1 MLDIGALLLVFY
13 AYSSWLCAFFGAY
26 FIRGNN
32 YFGANIYTFCVS
44 AVRWLQRHRATP
56 HNCVAV
62 FLVESHWTGVISQ
75 SREYIYP
82 QQQQHQGIE
91 HWRRRRRLGCHRSQA
106 GLMKRQSY
114 RVISQTLSNTW
125 LEYVV
130 WQLNSTIFWID
141 IFLRRHL
148 ICTSSE
154 GQGWTEHMSAIAR
167 KLF

>member
-1 MLDIGALLLVFY
+1 MLDVGALLLVFY

-114 RVISQTLSNTW
+114 RVVANYFI
-125 LEYVV
+125 
-130 WQLNSTIFWID
+130 
-141 IFLRRHL
+141 HL
-148 ICTSSE
+148 IGICNVAAGKHNFLNLYLLTKTLKMHIF
-154 GQGWTEHMSAIAR
+154 G
-167 KLF
+167 

>member
-1 MLDIGALLLVFY
+1 MLTRGGHEHFLLLI
-13 AYSSWLCAFFGAY
+13 FF
-26 FIRGNN
+26 RGNK
-32 YFGANIYTFCVS
+32 YLGANIYTFCVS

-114 RVISQTLSNTW
+114 RVIS
-125 LEYVV
+125 
-130 WQLNSTIFWID
+130 NSFK
-141 IFLRRHL
+141 HL
-148 ICTSSE
+148 IGICGVAAE
-154 GQGWTEHMSAIAR
+154 
-167 KLF
+167 

>member
-1 MLDIGALLLVFY
+1 MLTLGGHEHFLLLI
-13 AYSSWLCAFFGAY
+13 FF
-26 FIRGNN
+26 RGNK
-32 YFGANIYTFCVS
+32 YLGANIYTFCMS
-44 AVRWLQRHRATP
+44 AARWLQRHRATP

-82 QQQQHQGIE
+82 QQHQQHRGIE

-106 GLMKRQSY
+106 GLKKRQSY

-141 IFLRRHL
+141 IFLRRHWK
-148 ICTSSE
+148 CTYAE
-154 GQGWTEHMSAIAR
+154 GQGWTEHMWAQLPER
-167 KLF
+167 

>member
-1 MLDIGALLLVFY
+1 MLDVGFTLSFFMLTLVGYAHFLVLVF
-13 AYSSWLCAFFGAY
+13 F
-26 FIRGNN
+26 RGNK
-32 YFGANIYTFCVS
+32 YLGANIYTFCVS

-82 QQQQHQGIE
+82 QHQQHQGIE

-114 RVISQTLSNTW
+114 RVIS
-125 LEYVV
+125 
-130 WQLNSTIFWID
+130 NSFK
-141 IFLRRHL
+141 HL
-148 ICTSSE
+148 IGICSVA
-154 GQGWTEHMSAIAR
+154 TEKHNF
-167 KLF
+167 LN